1 MVLEALA
8 LVPLPAATSVAIHY
22 APKPREKREKRK
34 KGGKNAEAAVGEEIA
49 GARSDAVG
57 YITDAGRHGTARLP
71 ELHGL
76 ELTLHRHPISH
87 NTYGEPS
94 DPSLPSSS
102 PSAMALHT

>member
-1 MVLEALA
+1 M
-8 LVPLPAATSVAIHY
+8 AIHY

-49 GARSDAVG
+49 EAGSDAVC

-94 DPSLPSSS
+94 DPSLPSNLTVDHGA
-102 PSAMALHT
+102 PHLEARRPVPCP